1 MIISNESLLT
11 FFWDTLYLVP
21 DTGQVVRS
29 STNSQTLGNISSGN
43 NFQSLRSHR
52 RKSALAQLAQWVIF
66 NNFQFY
72 QHWNLWCLDSINF
85 PQASYEV
92 LYGEYMVKAG
102 RGKEPPD
109 KSTAAIMESILQVV
123 HISLRG
129 EFSFNLNRSL
139 IFWSRKICLGIYSV
153 ILCTSTH
160 IVVVFLL
167 QTHLRIFSNK
177 SVP

>member
-1 MIISNESLLT
+1 MIISNEKIFIVD

-66 NNFQFY
+66 NYFQFY
-72 QHWNLWCLDSINF
+72 QHFNLWCLDSINF

-109 KSTAAIMESILQVV
+109 KSTAAIMESILQVP

-129 EFSFNLNRSL
+129 EISLYLNRFL
-139 IFWSRKICLGIYSV
+139 IFWSTKISV
-153 ILCTSTH
+153 
-160 IVVVFLL
+160 
-167 QTHLRIFSNK
+167 
-177 SVP
+177 